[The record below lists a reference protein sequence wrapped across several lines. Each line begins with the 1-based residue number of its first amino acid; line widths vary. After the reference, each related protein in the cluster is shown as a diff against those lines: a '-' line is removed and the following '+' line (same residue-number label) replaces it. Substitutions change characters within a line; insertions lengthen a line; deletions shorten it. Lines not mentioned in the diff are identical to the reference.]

1 MEDESYE
8 KELIKAEN
16 ELRME
21 NDARLLADLIYLNYE
36 HSDDKLINIEHIYKT
51 LHDTVNYTKE
61 KKKKIKEHAFIYLRV
76 DYGLELNN

>member
-1 MEDESYE
+1 MKNE

-36 HSDDKLINIEHIYKT
+36 HSDGKLINIEHIYKI

-61 KKKKIKEHAFIYLRV
+61 EEEKIKEHAFIYLRV

>member
-1 MEDESYE
+1 MKNE

-36 HSDDKLINIEHIYKT
+36 HSDGKLINIEHIYKT

-61 KKKKIKEHAFIYLRV
+61 EEEIIKEHAFIYLRV